1 MYYRLNPRLR
11 TSMLDFINIA
21 LRTLMCL
28 AFIAFVVRPM
38 LMSMVRR
45 EPNTLELEEMAQLA
59 VNAAF
64 KQQFAGFYAHK
75 IPQLEAPKV
84 AGAAQS
90 GSDTE
95 MDAVQTQA
103 AAVEAVPLTQ
113 AQLQAQQEN
122 KAYLDEL
129 IKGHEEE
136 MARRADLAAVEA
148 ERLAQIALAKAQEG
162 MASEDDEEEDTS
174 LEKMRQ
180 SMKKE
185 KKKPTIPA
193 ELLAGNSYEDK
204 LMVVRYV
211 AEQEQNRVAHAIR
224 SMIKIGS

>member
-1 MYYRLNPRLR
+1 
-11 TSMLDFINIA
+11 MLDFINIA
-21 LRTLMCL
+21 LRTIMCL

-59 VNAAF
+59 VNSAF
-64 KQQFAGFYAHK
+64 REQFASFYAPRPL
-75 IPQLEAPKV
+75 PQLEAPKT
-84 AGAAQS
+84 AAQDAS
-90 GSDTE
+90 VQADTPAPAPKPVVLTE
-95 MDAVQTQA
+95 EELQTIEAEKQHQA
-103 AAVEAVPLTQ
+103 
-113 AQLQAQQEN
+113 
-122 KAYLDEL
+122 EL
-129 IKGHEEE
+129 LKGHEEE
-136 MARRADLAAVEA
+136 MARRADVATLEA
-148 ERLAQIALAKAQEG
+148 ERLAKLAQEQVD
-162 MASEDDEEEDTS
+162 ADAEDPEEEDSS

-185 KKKPTIPA
+185 KKKPVIPA

-211 AEQEQNRVAHAIR
+211 TEQEQNRVANAIR